1 MEMKTT
7 LITIIMLMLLKKT
20 KLWKELEKLEN
31 SVSDSTEM

>member
-1 MEMKTT
+1 MKTT